1 MTAKKTIPLEEL
13 APGSSALVRD
23 LGGGKD
29 FASHLSAMGLSI
41 GSRVKMLQNTGH
53 GPLLVLVRDTRIALG
68 RGQALKIMVEELR
81 SEQREPEDE

>member
-1 MTAKKTIPLEEL
+1 MGPVNTQNIIPLEEL
-13 APGSSALVRD
+13 APGSSALVRE

-41 GSRVKMLQNTGH
+41 GSKLRMLQNTGH

-68 RGQALKIMVEELR
+68 RGQVLKIMVEEL
-81 SEQREPEDE
+81 PE

>member
-1 MTAKKTIPLEEL
+1 MGPVNTQNIIPLEEL
-13 APGSSALVRD
+13 APGSSALVRE

-41 GSRVKMLQNTGH
+41 GSKLRMLQNTGH

-68 RGQALKIMVEELR
+68 RGQALKIMVEEL
-81 SEQREPEDE
+81 PE

>member
-1 MTAKKTIPLEEL
+1 MGPVNTQNIIPLEGL
-13 APGSSALVRD
+13 APGSSALVRE

-41 GSRVKMLQNTGH
+41 GSKLRMLQNTGH

-68 RGQALKIMVEELR
+68 RGQALKIMVEEL
-81 SEQREPEDE
+81 PE